1 MNFSHLNLTHIF
13 IAHQG
18 GREKSLLFSYLL
30 WNLCVQAANKNS
42 NESEIIDERVE
53 RWQLMGI
60 MRMLPSKIMPV
71 KWSWLSVWKGKQ
83 TEKVSERVRW
93 FFGAGARSWTWPCP
107 RERLRITYEMKRP
120 EWRRMS
126 YEIEAWDPEICE
138 GTLLRKSK
146 LAAMGAFSSTL
157 HVKLW
162 TGIKGLNVRVECSNR
177 KRYYTDKCF

>member
-1 MNFSHLNLTHIF
+1 MKYWKCVILINKSTQCNFMNFSHLNLTHIF

-71 KWSWLSVWKGKQ
+71 KWSWLCQVIFWSGSPELDVVLPQRASSDNVWNEETWMKKAELWNRSMRSRDMWSHAA
-83 TEKVSERVRW
+83 EKVQMSC
-93 FFGAGARSWTWPCP
+93 APC
-107 RERLRITYEMKRP
+107 
-120 EWRRMS
+120 
-126 YEIEAWDPEICE
+126 EALD
-138 GTLLRKSK
+138 R
-146 LAAMGAFSSTL
+146 
-157 HVKLW
+157 H
-162 TGIKGLNVRVECSNR
+162 
-177 KRYYTDKCF
+177 